1 MGGGGGGGGFI
12 MGGWEI
18 LKVSSHISQRG
29 ANPPYFKKT
38 PYTAYPPPSTSLSLQ
53 PHPHCSFCCPVS
65 LAEWV
70 ITSQLMCY
78 FT

>member
-1 MGGGGGGGGFI
+1 MEGGGGGFI
-12 MGGWEI
+12 MGGSEI
-18 LKVSSHISQRG
+18 LKVSSHIWQRG
-29 ANPPYFKKT
+29 PNPPILRR
-38 PYTAYPPPSTSLSLQ
+38 PPILPIHPPPLPCHSN